1 MRSWLASAEPVA
13 DLMTTAP
20 SFLRAA
26 VGAALI
32 SVMATPALADAMRFA
47 QHTGYARLV
56 FDFEGNPGFQAMVM
70 GDQLVIQFQQS
81 YDGPLDANVLKGL
94 SGYITQPKLSADKRT
109 LTFDLR
115 RPLTV
120 KSFVNKRSAVIDL
133 VEAAAPVKSQAQTP
147 SPPAAQ
153 AAASTVAA
161 AAPVVPS
168 TTQAPSMPALPVR
181 VGSHADFVRLVF
193 DWDRA
198 PDYTASSES
207 GQAQIRF
214 GRDAKMDE
222 AAVRRL
228 LPKAIG
234 DWTLDHGKDGLSI
247 AFTTPEGARLRHYR
261 NGNSVVVDVLAKP
274 DASPVSVAA
283 AKPAPAAPVASASPA
298 APANPVEAP
307 AVSAVMTPA
316 PVPPARTTAS
326 VSLPPEAPAPTPPA
340 APQASAP
347 TVVVQQS
354 AAVIPPAAVQ
364 QPVPAPKPTITPV
377 QAGGMAVAAVAD
389 VPVTATTSGKAIA
402 VRLAW
407 ASPPPAA
414 MVVRGR
420 SVFLMFGQP
429 VRFELASMKKA
440 GDRLAAIEQ
449 IAAPSAAMMRV
460 PLPDGLV
467 PGLER
472 DDRGWTLHLRPV
484 GARRPDVGLPVT
496 IESNTAD
503 GSKVVIAVAN
513 ASAPFDVTDP
523 DTGEILRVMA
533 VSDPGKGIDGER
545 QFAQFRILPSLQGV
559 VIQPRSDAIDIR
571 TAPNQVAIA
580 GGLMVSRL
588 TRSSGVA
595 QVYDFARWL
604 ENDVD
609 FTETRQALQRAVAE
623 GDPQNRPTAMFE
635 LAQFFLANGHVPDS
649 LAILANLVDGNS
661 QFANDAALKALRGSA
676 LLLKGDAAAAL
687 ADLSDSR
694 LDDDPMVGNWRGMAR
709 AKLGEWQAADAA
721 FRKSGLPGNT
731 LPTSM
736 RGEIIVASAEAALRT
751 GDVRRARQITDQLA
765 RPDMNPDLRTRGDL
779 VRAESYLQA
788 GDRRA
793 GMPILERVVETDH
806 REIRGIAT
814 RLLVEQKLADGSM
827 SLPDAIDRLEKVR
840 YAWGGGDLEYQSLR
854 RLGQLYLQS
863 GDVRA
868 ALDRWKEAVT
878 FFPNRPE
885 NAQIR
890 AAMTDAFA
898 SLYDRAT
905 RDRVAPLAALA
916 MYDDF
921 RELTP
926 PGERG
931 DQMIQNLADRLVS
944 IDLLDRAA
952 ALLEYQVRNRLT
964 GIDRARVGL
973 RLALV
978 QMIDRQPGKALEALL
993 LSEAPNLPADLVAER
1008 KRMKGQALMETG
1020 DLAGA
1025 LAAFETDT
1033 SVLAD
1038 ELRAE
1043 IHRRGQKWPE
1053 AVKAL
1058 QRVVAAAKDG
1068 PLDVPRQKAVL
1079 NLAIARALAQDSDGL
1094 RQMRDEFGAR
1104 MQSSQ
1109 HKQAFELLTSASG
1122 DISGIDVVAITQR
1135 FAELAEFQT
1144 AMASYREKLRGA
1156 GLSSIN

>member
-1 MRSWLASAEPVA
+1 
-13 DLMTTAP
+13 
-20 SFLRAA
+20 
-26 VGAALI
+26 
-32 SVMATPALADAMRFA
+32 
-47 QHTGYARLV
+47 
-56 FDFEGNPGFQAMVM
+56 
-70 GDQLVIQFQQS
+70 
-81 YDGPLDANVLKGL
+81 
-94 SGYITQPKLSADKRT
+94 
-109 LTFDLR
+109 
-115 RPLTV
+115 
-120 KSFVNKRSAVIDL
+120 
-133 VEAAAPVKSQAQTP
+133 
-147 SPPAAQ
+147 
-153 AAASTVAA
+153 
-161 AAPVVPS
+161 
-168 TTQAPSMPALPVR
+168 
-181 VGSHADFVRLVF
+181 
-193 DWDRA
+193 
-198 PDYTASSES
+198 
-207 GQAQIRF
+207 
-214 GRDAKMDE
+214 
-222 AAVRRL
+222 
-228 LPKAIG
+228 
-234 DWTLDHGKDGLSI
+234 
-247 AFTTPEGARLRHYR
+247 
-261 NGNSVVVDVLAKP
+261 
-274 DASPVSVAA
+274 
-283 AKPAPAAPVASASPA
+283 
-298 APANPVEAP
+298 
-307 AVSAVMTPA
+307 
-316 PVPPARTTAS
+316 
-326 VSLPPEAPAPTPPA
+326 
-340 APQASAP
+340 
-347 TVVVQQS
+347 
-354 AAVIPPAAVQ
+354 
-364 QPVPAPKPTITPV
+364 
-377 QAGGMAVAAVAD
+377 
-389 VPVTATTSGKAIA
+389 
-402 VRLAW
+402 
-407 ASPPPAA
+407 

-420 SVFLMFGQP
+420 SVLLMFGQP
-429 VRFELASMKKA
+429 ARFELASMKKA

-449 IAAPSAAMMRV
+449 IAAPQAAVMRV
-460 PLPDGLV
+460 PLPDGLT

-496 IESNTAD
+496 VESNTAD
-503 GSKVVIAVAN
+503 GSKIIIPVAN
-513 ASAPFDVTDP
+513 ASAPFDVPDP
-523 DTGEILRVMA
+523 DTGETLRVMG

-571 TAPNQVAIA
+571 TAPSQVAIA

-595 QVYDFARWL
+595 QVYDFTRWL
-604 ENDVD
+604 ESDVD

-623 GDPQNRPTAMFE
+623 GDPQNRPAAMFE
-635 LAQFFLANGHVPDS
+635 LAQFFLANNHVPDS
-649 LAILANLVDGNS
+649 LAILANLVDGNG
-661 QFANDAALKALRGSA
+661 QFANDAALKALRGTA
-676 LLLKGDAAAAL
+676 QLLKGDAPAAL
-687 ADLSDSR
+687 ADLSDTR
-694 LDDDPMVGNWRGMAR
+694 LDDDPLVGNWRGLAR
-709 AKLGEWQAADAA
+709 AKMGEWQAADAA
-721 FRKSGLPGNT
+721 FRKAGLPGNT
-731 LPTSM
+731 LPLGM
-736 RGEIIVASAEAALRT
+736 RGEIIVAAAEAALRT

-765 RPDMNPDLRTRGDL
+765 RPDMNPDLRTRGEL

-793 GMPILERVVETDH
+793 GMPILERVAETDH

-827 SLPDAIDRLEKVR
+827 SIPEAIDRLEKVR
-840 YAWGGGDLEYQSLR
+840 YAWGGGDLEYQALR

-868 ALDRWKEAVT
+868 ALDRWKEAIT

-885 NAQIR
+885 NVQLR

-952 ALLEYQVRNRLT
+952 ALLEYQVRNRLV
-964 GIDRARVGL
+964 GVERARVGL

-978 QMIDRQPGKALEALL
+978 QMIDRQPAKALEALL

-1043 IHRRGQKWPE
+1043 IHRRGQKWPD

-1068 PLDVPRQKAVL
+1068 PLDVARQKAVL
-1079 NLAIARALAQDSDGL
+1079 NLAIARALAKDGEGL

-1104 MQSSQ
+1104 MQGSQ

-1122 DISGIDVVAITQR
+1122 DISGVDVVAITQR

-1144 AMASYREKLRGA
+1144 AMASYREKLRGT